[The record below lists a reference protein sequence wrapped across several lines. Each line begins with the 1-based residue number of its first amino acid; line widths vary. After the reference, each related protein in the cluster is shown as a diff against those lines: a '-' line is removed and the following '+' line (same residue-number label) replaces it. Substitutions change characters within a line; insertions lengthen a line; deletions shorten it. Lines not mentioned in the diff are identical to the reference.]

1 MRIEVLRGP
10 QGTPY
15 GKNTIG
21 GATHVITRQPGNDF
35 EERGNASYA
44 GCDNGWKLRAG
55 RKGRAG
61 RADRRHQDGFLTN
74 TLNRTNYRYR
84 CLYARAE
91 ADVGD
96 ESRLSP
102 IGAYDLRDCVGL
114 DGEGDLGPANIA
126 RLSGTDELHKKR
138 ATTVSGPTRSRRWSA
153 CSTATKP
160 PARTALPAS
169 CR

>member
-1 MRIEVLRGP
+1 MR
-10 QGTPY
+10 
-15 GKNTIG
+15 
-21 GATHVITRQPGNDF
+21 ATRVATTAGNSAP
-35 EERGNASYA
+35 RRPR
-44 GCDNGWKLRAG
+44 CRARAN
-55 RKGRAG
+55 RKERAG

-96 ESRLSP
+96 ESRLST

-114 DGEGDLGPANIA
+114 DGEGDFGPANIA
-126 RLSGTDELHKKR
+126 RLSGTDELQKNAPR
-138 ATTVSGPTRSRRWSA
+138 QSVDRPDLDAGRPVPQLRSL
-153 CSTATKP
+153 P
-160 PARTALPAS
+160 RTASPAS